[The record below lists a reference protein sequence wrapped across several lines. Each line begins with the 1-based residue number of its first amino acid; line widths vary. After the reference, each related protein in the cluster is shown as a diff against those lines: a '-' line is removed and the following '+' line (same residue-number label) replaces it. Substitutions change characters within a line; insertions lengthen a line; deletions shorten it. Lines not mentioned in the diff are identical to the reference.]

1 MMHQSTDKIKR
12 ILIYILIFLFAS
24 TIFNFQILNSFLKLF
39 KINKIEIK
47 NIAYQKEFNFFEDQN
62 IFNINKKDAVNVI
75 KKYPNIEKYKIN
87 KIYPNQIIISLFET
101 KPIGKIFK
109 NNELFIIGSN
119 GKTFKGKDSKNLP
132 LIEGTLE
139 MYKIN
144 YFLKKIQLSNF
155 SLNKMEKLI
164 YYPSNR
170 WDVIFKDK
178 TILKLPSEQ
187 LTINIKRAE
196 ILLRAKDF
204 KSKVIDLRIKNK
216 VILYNEK

>member
-1 MMHQSTDKIKR
+1 MMHQPTDKIKR
-12 ILIYILIFLFAS
+12 IFIYILIFLFVS

-39 KINKIEIK
+39 KINKIQIK
-47 NIAYQKEFNFFEDQN
+47 NIVYHKEFNPFLGQN
-62 IFNINKKDAVNVI
+62 IFNINKKDVMSVI
-75 KKYPNIEKYKIN
+75 TKFPNIEKYKIN
-87 KIYPNQIIISLFET
+87 KIYPNQISISLFET

-109 NNELFIIGSN
+109 NNELFLIGSN
-119 GKTFKGKDSKNLP
+119 GKTFQGIDNKNLP

-139 MYKIN
+139 MGKIN

-170 WDVIFKDK
+170 WDVIFKDR
-178 TILKLPSEQ
+178 TILKLPSKQ
-187 LTINIKRAE
+187 IINNLKRAE
-196 ILLRAKDF
+196 ILLRRKDF

-216 VILYNEK
+216 VILYNE

>member
-1 MMHQSTDKIKR
+1 MHQSTDKIKR

-47 NIAYQKEFNFFEDQN
+47 NITYQKEFNFFEGQN
-62 IFNINKKDAVNVI
+62 IFNLNKRDVINVVI
-75 KKYPNIEKYKIN
+75 KFPNIEKYKIN
-87 KIYPNQIIISLFET
+87 KIYPNQIRISLFET

-119 GKTFKGKDSKNLP
+119 GKIFKGKDGKNLP

-139 MYKIN
+139 MNKIN
-144 YFLKKIQLSNF
+144 NFLKKIQLSTF
-155 SLNKMEKLI
+155 SLNKMEKLV

-170 WDVIFKDK
+170 WDVIFNDK

-187 LTINIKRAE
+187 ITTNIKRAE
-196 ILLRAKDF
+196 ILLRTKDF
-204 KSKVIDLRIKNK
+204 KSKVIDLRIKDK
-216 VILYNEK
+216 LILYNND

>member
-12 ILIYILIFLFAS
+12 IFIYILIFLFAS
-24 TIFNFQILNSFLKLF
+24 TIFNFQILNSFFKLF

-47 NIAYQKEFNFFEDQN
+47 NIAYQREFNFFEGKN
-62 IFNINKKDAVNVI
+62 IFNLNKRDVINVI
-75 KKYPNIEKYKIN
+75 TKFPNIEKYKIN
-87 KIYPNQIIISLFET
+87 KIYPNQIRISLLET
-101 KPIGKIFK
+101 EPIGKIFK
-109 NNELFIIGSN
+109 NNELFLIGSN
-119 GKTFKGKDSKNLP
+119 GKTFQGRDNKNLP

-139 MYKIN
+139 MGKIN

-170 WDVIFKDK
+170 WDIILKDK

-187 LTINIKRAE
+187 VTTNIKRAE
-196 ILLRAKDF
+196 ILLRTKDF
-204 KSKVIDLRIKNK
+204 KSKVIDLRIKDK
-216 VILYNEK
+216 LILYNE

>member
-12 ILIYILIFLFAS
+12 IFIYILIFLFAS
-24 TIFNFQILNSFLKLF
+24 TIFNFQILNSFLKFF

-47 NIAYQKEFNFFEDQN
+47 NIDYQKEFNSLVGQN
-62 IFNINKKDAVNVI
+62 IFNINKKDVI
-75 KKYPNIEKYKIN
+75 SVITKFPNIEKYKIN
-87 KIYPNQIIISLFET
+87 KIYPNQIRISLFET
-101 KPIGKIFK
+101 KPIGKILK
-109 NNELFIIGSN
+109 NNELFLIGSN
-119 GKTFKGKDSKNLP
+119 GKTFQGKNKKNLP

-187 LTINIKRAE
+187 ITTNLKRAE
-196 ILLRAKDF
+196 ILLSLKDF
-204 KSKVIDLRIKNK
+204 ESKVIDLRIKNK
-216 VILYNEK
+216 VILYNE

>member
-12 ILIYILIFLFAS
+12 ILIYILIFLFVS

-87 KIYPNQIIISLFET
+87 KIYPNQIRISLFET

-119 GKTFKGKDSKNLP
+119 GKIFKGKDGKNLP

-139 MYKIN
+139 MNKIN
-144 YFLKKIQLSNF
+144 NFLKKIQLSNLSF
-155 SLNKMEKLI
+155 NKMEKLV

-170 WDVIFKDK
+170 WDVIFNDK
-178 TILKLPSEQ
+178 TILRLPSEQ
-187 LTINIKRAE
+187 ITTNIKRAE
-196 ILLRAKDF
+196 ILLRTKDF
-204 KSKVIDLRIKNK
+204 KSKVIDLRIKDK
-216 VILYNEK
+216 LILYNE